1 MEYTQKLVYQSNY
14 WYNDGLKKAKIR
26 DMTGAVSSLKKSLQF
41 NSENIAAR
49 NLLGLV
55 YYGRGEVG
63 EALVEWI
70 LSKNLQRSD
79 NIAGQYIKR
88 IQENPAELEA
98 INQAIRRYNQ
108 SLIYC
113 EQGGEDMAIIQ
124 LKKAVDT
131 FPGFLRAHQLLAL
144 IYLHTE
150 QYGKARQALKEANK
164 LDTTNEITLRYMH
177 ELGKNRRAARSSAEK
192 EKKSQTVTYSVGNET
207 IIQPASAVMKEGGG
221 RMTLINILIGLA
233 VGVAVMWFLVMPAVS
248 RSNAAKTNKQVIK
261 FSDKIAE
268 EKAQISAL
276 KTELESYRAA
286 SEESESAQQTAAST
300 QDSYEIVMEM
310 YTHYLN
316 GDMRDSAMAEQLL
329 NVNED
334 ALGSIG
340 KSRYEE
346 MTGTIYDRYGDTLYY
361 TAVEN
366 YDAANYTD
374 AITNLTTLMKINEG
388 YGDGKAML
396 LLSQA
401 YEKSGDSDNASQWKD
416 KVTKQYPDAVSSES
430 DSSESGE

>member
-26 DMTGAVSSLKKSLQF
+26 DLTGAAASLKKSLQF

-70 LSKNLQRSD
+70 LSKNLQRRD
-79 NIAGQYIKR
+79 NIAGHYIQK

-98 INQAIRRYNQ
+98 VNQAIRRYNQ

-113 EQGGEDMAIIQ
+113 EQGGEDMAVIQ
-124 LKKAVDT
+124 LRKAVDI
-131 FPGFLRAHQLLAL
+131 FPGFLRAYQLLAL

-150 QYGKARQALKEANK
+150 QYAKARQALKEANK

-177 ELGKNRRAARSSAEK
+177 ELTRNRRAKRDGAARPG
-192 EKKSQTVTYSVGNET
+192 KSQSVAYQVGNET
-207 IIQPASAVMKEGGG
+207 IIQPTASVMKEGGG
-221 RMTLINILIGLA
+221 RMTVFNILVGLA
-233 VGVAVMWFLVMPAVS
+233 VGVAVMWFLIMPAVT
-248 RSNAAKTNKQVIK
+248 RSSSAKTNKQVVN
-261 FSDKIAE
+261 FSEKIAE
-268 EKAQISAL
+268 QKAQINAL
-276 KTELESYRAA
+276 KTELETYRAA
-286 SEESESAQQTAAST
+286 SEETESAQQTAAST

-310 YTHYLN
+310 YSHYLE
-316 GDMRDSAMAEQLL
+316 GDMSDSAMVEQLL

-334 ALGSIG
+334 SLGSLG

-346 MTGTIYDRYGDTLYY
+346 MTGTIYERYGETLYY

-366 YDAANYTD
+366 YDAANYSD
-374 AITNLTTLMKINEG
+374 AITNLTTLMQFDES
-388 YGDGKAML
+388 YGDGKAMAL
-396 LLSQA
+396 LYEA
-401 YEKSGDSDNASQWKD
+401 YDASGDSDNAAQWKQ
-416 KVTKQYPDAVSSES
+416 KVTDQYPDALTDEDEES
-430 DSSESGE
+430 DGE